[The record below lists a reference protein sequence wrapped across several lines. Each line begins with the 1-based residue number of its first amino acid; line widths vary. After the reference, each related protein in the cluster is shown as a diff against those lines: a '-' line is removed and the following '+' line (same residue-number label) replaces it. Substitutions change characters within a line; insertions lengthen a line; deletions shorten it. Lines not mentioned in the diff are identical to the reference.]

1 MPNLLVAGNSTNGGT
16 AISTDTSGTLNIV
29 TGSGSGSTA
38 IAVDAS
44 QNVGIGTT
52 SPTTKLNVQ
61 GFASYRGDTYTISSF
76 SANSTLAPLNITQ
89 LNDGTI
95 PSISAGQNSSGT
107 WSALGFMTNGT
118 ERVRIDTSGNL
129 LIGTTTATGKVTING
144 ANSWTTGVTFA
155 GAAANTIWQTGFT
168 SQALSTS
175 LQATGGSIIGNGVY
189 SVSDSR
195 MKENII
201 DIESGMDFVNNVNPV
216 QFDWKELKTK
226 DTGFIA
232 QDLLAKGYSHLVSAI
247 PDATMQEVIE
257 SDGNVSPEGLR
268 LVVKYESIVPI
279 LCKAIQELKAE
290 LDALKAKVGE

>member
-1 MPNLLVAGNSTNGGT
+1 MANILTAGNSSNGGT
-16 AISTDTSGTLNIV
+16 AISTDTSGILNIV
-29 TGSGSGSTA
+29 TGSGAGTSA
-38 IAVDAS
+38 IYADAS
-44 QNVGIGTT
+44 QNVGIGTA

-61 GFASYRGDTYTISSF
+61 GFASYRGDAYAISSF

-107 WSALGFMTNGT
+107 WSALGFMTNGS
-118 ERVRIDTSGNL
+118 ERMRIDTSGNL
-129 LIGTTTATGKVTING
+129 LINTTTATGKLTING

-175 LQATGGSIIGNGVY
+175 LQATGSIIGNGVY

-195 MKENII
+195 MKENIV
-201 DIESGMDFVNNVNPV
+201 DIENGMEFVNNVNPV

-232 QDLLAKGYSHLVSAI
+232 QDLLAKGYGHLVSAI
-247 PDATMQEVIE
+247 PDATMKEVTE

-290 LDALKAKVGE
+290 LDAVKAKVGV

>member
-1 MPNLLVAGNSTNGGT
+1 MPNVITAGNSSNGGT
-16 AISTDTSGTLNIV
+16 AISTDTSGALNIV
-29 TGSGSGSTA
+29 TGSGSGSNA
-38 IAVDAS
+38 ITIDAS
-44 QNVGIGTT
+44 QNISLTGNVGVGTT
-52 SPTTKLNVQ
+52 STSGYK
-61 GFASYRGDTYTISSF
+61 FAVGGSGLKNQFIATDANNAYLYTDG
-76 SANSTLAPLNITQ
+76 SAYIGSTGAFNCAFIT
-89 LNDGTI
+89 NN
-95 PSISAGQNSSGT
+95 A
-107 WSALGFMTNGT
+107 
-118 ERVRIDTSGNL
+118 ERMRIDSSGNL
-129 LIGTTTATGKVTING
+129 LIGTSTATGKLTING

-175 LQATGGSIIGNGVY
+175 LQATGSIIGNGVY

-195 MKENII
+195 MKENIV
-201 DIESGMDFVNNVNPV
+201 DIENGMDFVNNVNPV